1 MEQRLDRELPESSRA
16 VWLRKSRQLG
26 RRALL
31 GVLQGEGEVRVKCF
45 GESGIYGLKFLMA
58 KEDRD

>member
-45 GESGIYGLKFLMA
+45 GESGIYGLTSF
-58 KEDRD
+58 